1 MKQQDVTGRRLWLL
15 GAAWL
20 VLAAVT
26 VAWGL
31 NHEDD
36 DLTDRSV
43 QALQAAGFDNV
54 SVAVDG
60 RDVSLRGADA
70 GEAVEIVAGLS
81 GVRVVDIDTAAA
93 VAAPPATEAS
103 DDTAP
108 ASTAVAETAETT
120 PTTTPTETTT
130 PPTASQI
137 GADTPYLTASLRNGN
152 LTVLGRVAE
161 GEAAAGLA
169 AITDLIYAPFLDNQ
183 LVVDES
189 LAASPWAPGIANA
202 VAVLPIIGTA
212 DLEIVGDKLTLS
224 GITGSAEKKA
234 QLEGTL
240 DQIFGGAMQIESA
253 VEVTGKEPPVYEAV
267 AADGAVTLQGV
278 MPDQASIDLIAGA
291 AAQAYGAEQVDN
303 QMIIDDG
310 VEATFSVYRIPLTFL
325 LLQPVPEWE
334 VIIRNDVI
342 SGGLRGGATFAF
354 GSSDL
359 TPALEGLCNIAAGIL
374 TRNPTVTMTIEGH
387 TDSVG
392 DATFNQQLSVDRAE
406 AGKAFI
412 VGLGVDPARLTAVG
426 FGESEPFADNSTE
439 AGRAQNRR
447 LEFVMGAG
455 S

>member
-137 GADTPYLTASLRNGN
+137 GA
-152 LTVLGRVAE
+152 
-161 GEAAAGLA
+161 
-169 AITDLIYAPFLDNQ
+169 
-183 LVVDES
+183 
-189 LAASPWAPGIANA
+189 
-202 VAVLPIIGTA
+202 
-212 DLEIVGDKLTLS
+212 
-224 GITGSAEKKA
+224 
-234 QLEGTL
+234 
-240 DQIFGGAMQIESA
+240 
-253 VEVTGKEPPVYEAV
+253 
-267 AADGAVTLQGV
+267 
-278 MPDQASIDLIAGA
+278 
-291 AAQAYGAEQVDN
+291 
-303 QMIIDDG
+303 
-310 VEATFSVYRIPLTFL
+310 
-325 LLQPVPEWE
+325 
-334 VIIRNDVI
+334 
-342 SGGLRGGATFAF
+342 
-354 GSSDL
+354 
-359 TPALEGLCNIAAGIL
+359 
-374 TRNPTVTMTIEGH
+374 
-387 TDSVG
+387 
-392 DATFNQQLSVDRAE
+392 
-406 AGKAFI
+406 
-412 VGLGVDPARLTAVG
+412 
-426 FGESEPFADNSTE
+426 
-439 AGRAQNRR
+439 
-447 LEFVMGAG
+447 
-455 S
+455 